1 MAKVLVVNPRNP
13 SKLVSILKAKPL
25 VLYGMGGAGIRI
37 AQWCDENKVD
47 YVFADKDADKKQGIL
62 DKTVVIPEALKK
74 DYPNAHIVITSIIY
88 YDEIVEKLLSLGIDK
103 KCILSY
109 KMFIPGAATWKDLE
123 NTTVWGEHIGR
134 VKAIAQWIPGDAASV
149 ADYGEGKLSLKKFLA
164 PNIQYYPI
172 DYIRR
177 SQKTI
182 ICDFNNGDFPKIKA
196 DVSVCTATLVFI
208 TAADSLLKHLCQ
220 NSSNTV
226 ILSYVTLDVFPNI
239 DGRRASGYVNDFTQD
254 DIIDFFLTYGFILKE
269 KQPDPANKIDTLFLF
284 SKS

>member
-1 MAKVLVVNPRNP
+1 
-13 SKLVSILKAKPL
+13 
-25 VLYGMGGAGIRI
+25 MGGAGIRI

-47 YVFADKDADKKQGIL
+47 YVFADKDADKKQGISG
-62 DKTVVIPEALKK
+62 KTVVTPQALKK
-74 DYPNAHIVITSIIY
+74 DYSNAHIVIASIVY
-88 YDEIVEKLLSLGIDK
+88 YDEIFKDLLDLGIDK
-103 KCILSY
+103 KYILSY
-109 KMFIPGAATWKDLE
+109 KVFIPGTVMWKDLE
-123 NTTVWGEHIGR
+123 STTVWGEHIGR
-134 VKAIAQWIPGDAASV
+134 VKAIAEWIPDDVASV

-177 SQKTI
+177 SPKTI

-208 TAADSLLKHLCQ
+208 TAAHSLLKHLCQ
-220 NSSNTV
+220 NSSNMV